1 MGWSQFLEGFSAS
14 DLDPTTCRWSQT
26 ISQTWSFVVI
36 VVTAD
41 KRRTTPT
48 QRTPTNRLPHHL
60 TNDIQQRREASNVGL
75 FVQNE
80 ACFVGWRRAFYRR
93 WFVFR
98 RPSCATGVHTCSCIP
113 MGKQEVRVVSTMP
126 RARSCH
132 PMPALRRSNVQ
143 K

>member
-1 MGWSQFLEGFSAS
+1 MVVKGDHTHGVERFLEGFSAS

-60 TNDIQQRREASNVGL
+60 TNDI
-75 FVQNE
+75 
-80 ACFVGWRRAFYRR
+80 
-93 WFVFR
+93 
-98 RPSCATGVHTCSCIP
+98 
-113 MGKQEVRVVSTMP
+113 
-126 RARSCH
+126 
-132 PMPALRRSNVQ
+132 
-143 K
+143 